1 MKYKVS
7 LVVEDRKKRDL
18 DIIPIA
24 SSDLFTYTGDMV
36 FPGEMMINIDPKEFS
51 YVRLLKE
58 FTSKGEKNAGVK
70 FHLSRF
76 KNYVVSFLYIN

>member
-1 MKYKVS
+1 M
-7 LVVEDRKKRDL
+7 
-18 DIIPIA
+18 
-24 SSDLFTYTGDMV
+24 

-51 YVRLLKE
+51 YVRMLKG

-70 FHLSRF
+70 FHLSGF

>member
-1 MKYKVS
+1 M
-7 LVVEDRKKRDL
+7 
-18 DIIPIA
+18 
-24 SSDLFTYTGDMV
+24 

>member
-1 MKYKVS
+1 M
-7 LVVEDRKKRDL
+7 
-18 DIIPIA
+18 
-24 SSDLFTYTGDMV
+24 

-51 YVRLLKE
+51 YVRLLMG

-70 FHLSRF
+70 FHLSGF

>member
-1 MKYKVS
+1 M
-7 LVVEDRKKRDL
+7 
-18 DIIPIA
+18 
-24 SSDLFTYTGDMV
+24 

-70 FHLSRF
+70 FRLSGF
-76 KNYVVSFLYIN
+76 KNYVVSFLYITESLLHFCQTSIFWSSSLSTDSKQFGFE